1 MDLKEIYRNKMKTKL
16 TMLTFILLATSAT
29 ILWAENKKD
38 EKAKSAPKASTKR
51 EYSEEEFKAAV
62 SEEAAKL
69 MKKAGSAH
77 LVDFSK
83 ELLEKEE
90 AIKVKEL
97 TLKKEQEQLA
107 MNQEDFKKKLVEFQ
121 DSQKKFL
128 GCVDEKNEKASKRVS
143 QMVEVISGMKPQNAA
158 DVLAVQDPDLS
169 VKILGELESTKASK
183 IFNLM
188 DKEVSARL
196 QKQFLQMK
204 K

>member
-1 MDLKEIYRNKMKTKL
+1 MKFKMFFIIIAVAIVSLSAYSAAKT
-16 TMLTFILLATSAT
+16 
-29 ILWAENKKD
+29 
-38 EKAKSAPKASTKR
+38 EKPAAAPAKR
-51 EYSEEEFKAAV
+51 EYTEEEFKAAV
-62 SEEAAKL
+62 LEEAAKL

-77 LVDFSK
+77 LIDFSK

-97 TLKKEQEQLA
+97 TVKKQQEQLE
-107 MNQEDFKKKLVEFQ
+107 MNMGDFKKKLVEFQ

-128 GCVDEKNEKASKRVS
+128 GCVDEKDAKLNKRVT
-143 QMVEVISGMKPQNAA
+143 QMVDVISGMKPQSAA
-158 DVLAVQDPDLS
+158 DLLAIQEPDLS
-169 VKILGELESTKASK
+169 VQILAELDSAKVSK

-188 DKEVSARL
+188 NKEVSARL

>member
-1 MDLKEIYRNKMKTKL
+1 MKVKIVL
-16 TMLTFILLATSAT
+16 IIFILTSLGTT
-29 ILWAENKKD
+29 ILWAESKKD
-38 EKAKSAPKASTKR
+38 DKAKVAPKASPKR
-51 EYSEEEFKAAV
+51 EYTEEEFKAAV
-62 SEEAAKL
+62 SEEASKL

-90 AIKVKEL
+90 SMKVKEL

-107 MNQEDFKKKLVEFQ
+107 MNQADFKKKLVEFQ

>member
-1 MDLKEIYRNKMKTKL
+1 MKTKKILYTSTIVITL
-16 TMLTFILLATSAT
+16 TIASLVVAAVKDT
-29 ILWAENKKD
+29 KK
-38 EKAKSAPKASTKR
+38 AAAAPVANGKR
-51 EYSEEEFKAAV
+51 EYTEEEFKTAV
-62 SEEAAKL
+62 MEEAAKL
-69 MKKAGSAH
+69 MKKAGSAN

-90 AIKVKEL
+90 GIKNKEL
-97 TLKKEQEQLA
+97 AVKKEQEELE
-107 MNQEDFKKKLVEFQ
+107 MNKADFKKKLVEFQ

-128 GCVDEKNEKASKRVS
+128 GCVDEKNAKADKRVS

-158 DVLAVQDPDLS
+158 DVLTVQDPELS
-169 VKILGELESTKASK
+169 VRILSELDSAKTSK

>member
-1 MDLKEIYRNKMKTKL
+1 MKMKKILYAT
-16 TMLTFILLATSAT
+16 TMIITFTVGSLAMAAVKDT
-29 ILWAENKKD
+29 NKT
-38 EKAKSAPKASTKR
+38 APVANGKR
-51 EYSEEEFKAAV
+51 EYTEEEFKAAV
-62 SEEAAKL
+62 MEEATKL
-69 MKKAGSAH
+69 MKKAGSAN

-90 AIKVKEL
+90 TIKNKEL
-97 TLKKEQEQLA
+97 SVKKEQEELD
-107 MNQEDFKKKLVEFQ
+107 MSKEDFRKKLVEFQ

-128 GCVDEKNEKASKRVS
+128 GCVDEKSAKADKRVS
-143 QMVEVISGMKPQNAA
+143 QMVDIISGMKPQNAA
-158 DVLAVQDPDLS
+158 DVLTVQDPDLS
-169 VKILGELESTKASK
+169 VRILGELDSAKASK

>member
-1 MDLKEIYRNKMKTKL
+1 MKFKMFFIMIIVAIASLSAYSAAKT
-16 TMLTFILLATSAT
+16 
-29 ILWAENKKD
+29 
-38 EKAKSAPKASTKR
+38 EKPAAKRVYT
-51 EYSEEEFKAAV
+51 EEEFKASV
-62 SEEAAKL
+62 LEEAAKL

-77 LVDFSK
+77 LIDFSK

-97 TLKKEQEQLA
+97 TVKKHQEQLE
-107 MNQEDFKKKLVEFQ
+107 MNMGDFKKKLVEFQ

-128 GCVDEKNEKASKRVS
+128 GCVEEKDAKLNKRVT
-143 QMVEVISGMKPQNAA
+143 QMVDVISGMKPQTAA
-158 DVLAVQDPDLS
+158 DLLAIQEPDLS
-169 VKILGELESTKASK
+169 VQILAELDSAKVSK

-188 DKEVSARL
+188 NKEVSARL

>member
-1 MDLKEIYRNKMKTKL
+1 MKSNKILYVTTAIISLTIAGLLMAAVQDTKKT
-16 TMLTFILLATSAT
+16 ATPAV
-29 ILWAENKKD
+29 NG
-38 EKAKSAPKASTKR
+38 KR
-51 EYSEEEFKAAV
+51 EYTEEEFKTAV
-62 SEEAAKL
+62 MEEAAKL
-69 MKKAGSAH
+69 MKKAGSAN

-90 AIKVKEL
+90 AIKNKEL
-97 TLKKEQEQLA
+97 SVKKEQEELDMSKA
-107 MNQEDFKKKLVEFQ
+107 DFKKKLVEFQ

-128 GCVDEKNEKASKRVS
+128 GCVDEKSDKADKRVS
-143 QMVEVISGMKPQNAA
+143 QMVDVISGMKPQNAA
-158 DVLAVQDPDLS
+158 DVLTVQDPDLS
-169 VKILGELESTKASK
+169 VRILSELDSAKASK

>member
-1 MDLKEIYRNKMKTKL
+1 MKSKKLLYVTTIVISLTIASLVMAAVKDTK
-16 TMLTFILLATSAT
+16 
-29 ILWAENKKD
+29 
-38 EKAKSAPKASTKR
+38 KAVAPAANGKR
-51 EYSEEEFKAAV
+51 EYTEEEFKTAV
-62 SEEAAKL
+62 MEEAAKL
-69 MKKAGSAH
+69 MKKAGSAN

-90 AIKVKEL
+90 AIKNKEL
-97 TLKKEQEQLA
+97 TIKKEQEELDMSKA
-107 MNQEDFKKKLVEFQ
+107 DFKKKLVEFQ

-128 GCVDEKNEKASKRVS
+128 GCVEEKSEKADKRVS
-143 QMVEVISGMKPQNAA
+143 QMVDVISGMKPQNAA
-158 DVLAVQDPDLS
+158 DVLTVQDPDLS
-169 VKILGELESTKASK
+169 VRILSELDSAKASK

>member
-1 MDLKEIYRNKMKTKL
+1 MKTKI
-16 TMLTFILLATSAT
+16 TIITFFLLAMSAT
-29 ILWAENKKD
+29 ILWAESKKD
-38 EKAKSAPKASTKR
+38 DKAKAAPKAPSKR

-62 SEEAAKL
+62 SVEAAKQ

>member
-1 MDLKEIYRNKMKTKL
+1 MT
-16 TMLTFILLATSAT
+16 TQVVLAANTP
-29 ILWAENKKD
+29 
-38 EKAKSAPKASTKR
+38 PKAPVPEGPVKR
-51 EYSEEEFKAAV
+51 TYTEDEFKKAV
-62 SEEAAKL
+62 MLEAEKL
-69 MKKAGSAH
+69 MKKAGSGH

-90 AIKVKEL
+90 ALKVKEL
-97 TLKKEQEQLA
+97 NVQKEQEQLK
-107 MNQEDFKKKLVEFQ
+107 MNMSDFQKKLIEFQ

-128 GCVDEKNEKASKRVS
+128 GCIDSQNDKAEKRIT
-143 QMVEVISGMKPQNAA
+143 QMVEVIAGMKPQNAA
-158 DVLAVQDPDLS
+158 DVLSVQDPDLS
-169 VKILGELESTKASK
+169 VRILGQLEAQKASK

>member
-1 MDLKEIYRNKMKTKL
+1 MKIKIILVSIFVTSL
-16 TMLTFILLATSAT
+16 TVASLVYSAVKPKVATAQGP
-29 ILWAENKKD
+29 A
-38 EKAKSAPKASTKR
+38 KR
-51 EYSEEEFKAAV
+51 EYTEEEFKAAV
-62 SEEAAKL
+62 LEEATKL

-90 AIKVKEL
+90 GIKVKEL
-97 TLKKEQEQLA
+97 VIKKETEELEMSKA
-107 MNQEDFKKKLVEFQ
+107 DFKKKLVEFQ

-128 GCVDEKNEKASKRVS
+128 GCVDEKSAKADKRVS
-143 QMVEVISGMKPQNAA
+143 QMVEVISSMKPQNAA
-158 DVLAVQDPDLS
+158 DVLTVQDPDLS
-169 VKILGELESTKASK
+169 VRILSELDSTKASK

>member
-1 MDLKEIYRNKMKTKL
+1 MSLKSVNLIICAILTITFYGQTLYAKT
-16 TMLTFILLATSAT
+16 
-29 ILWAENKKD
+29 EKK
-38 EKAKSAPKASTKR
+38 AVAQAPVKASEPFTSKR
-51 EYSEEEFKAAV
+51 QYTEEEFKAAV

-69 MKKAGSAH
+69 MKKAGSAQ

-90 AIKVKEL
+90 GIKVKEL
-97 TLKKEQEQLA
+97 AIKKEQEQLE
-107 MNQEDFKKKLVEFQ
+107 MNKADFKKKLVEFQ

-128 GCVDEKNEKASKRVS
+128 GCVDEKNLKADKRIT
-143 QMVEVISGMKPQNAA
+143 QMVEVISSMKPQNAA
-158 DVLAVQDPDLS
+158 DVLSIQDPDLS
-169 VKILGELESTKASK
+169 VRILSELDAIKLSK

>member
-1 MDLKEIYRNKMKTKL
+1 MRAKIYIIFTVLVVLSLSAYAANKVEKK
-16 TMLTFILLATSAT
+16 
-29 ILWAENKKD
+29 AE
-38 EKAKSAPKASTKR
+38 AAPSKR
-51 EYSEEEFKAAV
+51 EYTEEEFRAAV
-62 SEEAAKL
+62 FEEASKM
-69 MKKAGSAH
+69 MKKAGSAN

-90 AIKVKEL
+90 DIKVKEFAI
-97 TLKKEQEQLA
+97 KKQEEELN
-107 MNQEDFKKKLVEFQ
+107 MNMADFKKKLVEFQ

-128 GCVDEKNEKASKRVS
+128 GCVDEKDARSLKRVT
-143 QMVEVISGMKPQNAA
+143 QMVDVISGMKPQNAA
-158 DVLAVQDPDLS
+158 DILSIQDPDLS
-169 VKILGELESTKASK
+169 VQILSELDSAKLSK

>member
-1 MDLKEIYRNKMKTKL
+1 MKLKFLYGISIVVVLTVASMVYANVKDTKKAV
-16 TMLTFILLATSAT
+16 ATPAV
-29 ILWAENKKD
+29 IG
-38 EKAKSAPKASTKR
+38 KR
-51 EYSEEEFKAAV
+51 EYTEEEFKAAV
-62 SEEAAKL
+62 LEEATKM
-69 MKKAGSAH
+69 MKKAGSGN

-83 ELLEKEE
+83 ELMEKEE

-97 TLKKEQEQLA
+97 TVKKQQEELTMSMA
-107 MNQEDFKKKLVEFQ
+107 DFKKKLVEFQ

-128 GCVDEKNEKASKRVS
+128 GCVDEKSAKADKRVS

-158 DVLAVQDPDLS
+158 DVLTVQDPDLS
-169 VKILGELESTKASK
+169 VRILSELDSAKASK

>member
-1 MDLKEIYRNKMKTKL
+1 MKTKKIL
-16 TMLTFILLATSAT
+16 YTTSIIAMLTVASIVYAATA
-29 ILWAENKKD
+29 KKVP
-38 EKAKSAPKASTKR
+38 AAPAKR
-51 EYSEEEFKAAV
+51 EYTEEEFKAAV
-62 SEEAAKL
+62 LEEATKL

-90 AIKVKEL
+90 GIKVKEL
-97 TLKKEQEQLA
+97 SVKKEQEELA
-107 MNQEDFKKKLVEFQ
+107 MSQADFKKKLVEFQ

-128 GCVDEKNEKASKRVS
+128 GCVDEKSAQADKRVS
-143 QMVEVISGMKPQNAA
+143 QMVDVISGMKPQNAA
-158 DVLAVQDPDLS
+158 DVLTVQDPDLS
-169 VKILGELESTKASK
+169 VRILGQLDSVKASK

>member
-1 MDLKEIYRNKMKTKL
+1 MTIK
-16 TMLTFILLATSAT
+16 ILCLALCVLAGSAT
-29 ILWAENKKD
+29 AAVSKK
-38 EKAKSAPKASTKR
+38 AAPAAPVSTKR
-51 EYSEEEFKAAV
+51 EYTEEEFKTAV
-62 SEEAAKL
+62 LEEASKL
-69 MKKAGSAH
+69 MKKAGSAN

-90 AIKVKEL
+90 ALKGKEL
-97 TLKKEQEQLA
+97 TIKKQQEELDMSRA
-107 MNQEDFKKKLVEFQ
+107 DFKKKLVEFQ

-128 GCVDEKNEKASKRVS
+128 GCVDEKNEKADKRVS
-143 QMVEVISGMKPQNAA
+143 QMVDVISGMKPQSAA

-169 VKILGELESTKASK
+169 VRILGELESSKASK

>member
-1 MDLKEIYRNKMKTKL
+1 MKVKI
-16 TMLTFILLATSAT
+16 FYATSIVAVLT
-29 ILWAENKKD
+29 VVSLVFAAAKNDKK
-38 EKAKSAPKASTKR
+38 EVTPAKR
-51 EYSEEEFKAAV
+51 EYTEEEFKAAV
-62 SEEAAKL
+62 LEEATKL

-97 TLKKEQEQLA
+97 TVKKEQEQLE
-107 MNQEDFKKKLVEFQ
+107 MNKADFTKKLIEFQ
-121 DSQKKFL
+121 ESQKKFL
-128 GCVDEKNEKASKRVS
+128 GCVDEKDDKADKRVS
-143 QMVEVISGMKPQNAA
+143 QMVDVISGMKPQSAA
-158 DVLAVQDPDLS
+158 DILAVQDPDLS
-169 VKILGELESTKASK
+169 VRILGELESSKASK

>member
-1 MDLKEIYRNKMKTKL
+1 MKSKK
-16 TMLTFILLATSAT
+16 ILYVAT
-29 ILWAENKKD
+29 IVISLTIASLVMAAVKDTKK
-38 EKAKSAPKASTKR
+38 AVAPAVNGKR
-51 EYSEEEFKAAV
+51 EYTEEEFKTAV
-62 SEEAAKL
+62 MEEAAKL
-69 MKKAGSAH
+69 MKKAGSAN

-90 AIKVKEL
+90 AIKNKEL
-97 TLKKEQEQLA
+97 TVKKEQEELEMSKA
-107 MNQEDFKKKLVEFQ
+107 DFKKKLVEFQ

-128 GCVDEKNEKASKRVS
+128 GCVDEKNEKADKRVS
-143 QMVEVISGMKPQNAA
+143 QMVDVISGMKPQNAA
-158 DVLAVQDPDLS
+158 DVLTVQDPDLS
-169 VKILGELESTKASK
+169 VRILSELDSAQASK

>member
-1 MDLKEIYRNKMKTKL
+1 MKTKIL
-16 TMLTFILLATSAT
+16 YATSIVAMLTVASLVFAATA
-29 ILWAENKKD
+29 KK
-38 EKAKSAPKASTKR
+38 APAPAGPAKR
-51 EYSEEEFKAAV
+51 EYTEDEFKAAV
-62 SEEAAKL
+62 LEEATKL

-90 AIKVKEL
+90 GIKVKEL
-97 TLKKEQEQLA
+97 AVKKEQEELA
-107 MNQEDFKKKLVEFQ
+107 MNQADFKKKLVEFQ

-128 GCVDEKNEKASKRVS
+128 GCVDEKSAQADKRVS
-143 QMVEVISGMKPQNAA
+143 QMVDVISGMKPQNAA
-158 DVLAVQDPDLS
+158 DVLTVQDPDLS
-169 VKILGELESTKASK
+169 VRILSQLDSTKASK

>member
-1 MDLKEIYRNKMKTKL
+1 MT
-16 TMLTFILLATSAT
+16 T
-29 ILWAENKKD
+29 I
-38 EKAKSAPKASTKR
+38 
-51 EYSEEEFKAAV
+51 
-62 SEEAAKL
+62 
-69 MKKAGSAH
+69 
-77 LVDFSK
+77 
-83 ELLEKEE
+83 LEKEE

>member
-1 MDLKEIYRNKMKTKL
+1 MKLKL
-16 TMLTFILLATSAT
+16 TITLAFLIILVTVSSSFAAVKL
-29 ILWAENKKD
+29 EKKPVVP
-38 EKAKSAPKASTKR
+38 AGPVKR
-51 EYSEEEFKAAV
+51 LYTEEEFKAAV
-62 SEEAAKL
+62 LEEATKM
-69 MKKAGSAH
+69 MKKAGSGH

-90 AIKVKEL
+90 GLKVKEL
-97 TLKKEQEQLA
+97 SLKKESEELE
-107 MNQEDFKKKLVEFQ
+107 MNKGDFKKKLVEFQ

-128 GCVDEKNEKASKRVS
+128 GCVDEKNAQADKRVT
-143 QMVEVISGMKPQNAA
+143 QMVDVISGMKPQNAA
-158 DVLAVQDPDLS
+158 EVLTVQDPDLS
-169 VKILGELESTKASK
+169 VRILRELDSAKASK

>member
-1 MDLKEIYRNKMKTKL
+1 MKFKKKYLITIIISAFVVGSVVANVKKEKD
-16 TMLTFILLATSAT
+16 
-29 ILWAENKKD
+29 KKD
-38 EKAKSAPKASTKR
+38 ATVTKR
-51 EYSEEEFKAAV
+51 EYTEEEFRAAV
-62 SEEAAKL
+62 MAEVEKI
-69 MKKAGSAH
+69 MKKAGSAN

-97 TLKKEQEQLA
+97 TVKKQQEELD
-107 MNQEDFKKKLVEFQ
+107 MNIADFKKKLVEFQ

-128 GCVDEKNEKASKRVS
+128 GCVDEKNSKADKRVS
-143 QMVEVISGMKPQNAA
+143 QMVEVISNMKPQSAA

-169 VKILGELESTKASK
+169 VRILGELDSSKASK

>member
-1 MDLKEIYRNKMKTKL
+1 MKVKAL
-16 TMLTFILLATSAT
+16 FIALFLVTTSAS
-29 ILWAENKKD
+29 AAVAKK
-38 EKAKSAPKASTKR
+38 AAAPAPAAPTKR
-51 EYSEEEFKAAV
+51 EYTEEEFKTAV
-62 SEEAAKL
+62 LEEASKL
-69 MKKAGSAH
+69 MKKAGSAN

-90 AIKVKEL
+90 ALKSKEL
-97 TLKKEQEQLA
+97 VIKKQQEELDMSRA
-107 MNQEDFKKKLVEFQ
+107 DFKKKLVEFQ

-128 GCVDEKNEKASKRVS
+128 GCVDEKNEKADKRVS
-143 QMVEVISGMKPQNAA
+143 QMVDVISGMKPQSAA

-169 VKILGELESTKASK
+169 VRILGELDSAKASK

>member
-1 MDLKEIYRNKMKTKL
+1 MKSKKILYVTTVVISLTIASLVMAAVKDTKK
-16 TMLTFILLATSAT
+16 ATTPVA
-29 ILWAENKKD
+29 NG
-38 EKAKSAPKASTKR
+38 KR
-51 EYSEEEFKAAV
+51 EYTEEEFKTAV
-62 SEEAAKL
+62 MEEAAKL
-69 MKKAGSAH
+69 MKKAGSAN

-90 AIKVKEL
+90 AIKNKEL
-97 TLKKEQEQLA
+97 SVKKEQEELDMSKA
-107 MNQEDFKKKLVEFQ
+107 DFKKKLVEFQ

-128 GCVDEKNEKASKRVS
+128 GCVDEKSEKADKRVS
-143 QMVEVISGMKPQNAA
+143 QMVDVISGMKPQNAA
-158 DVLAVQDPDLS
+158 DVLTVQDPDLS
-169 VKILGELESTKASK
+169 VRILSELDSAKASK